1 MVEGVFVPF
10 RTRIRTTIALLAAYV
25 DRGNHMIRLRIPHVC
40 PAPYFV
46 GLCLQLWQI
55 QRSVSYLADS
65 EGIVEKPRQNSLTDS
80 RLMKH
85 NVDEAAAYG
94 ITVYDWRHARLE
106 WVNNHPNGMNDD
118 GLLLDREQ
126 SGCWHVI
133 LASRASNL
141 ASGSTETRS
150 KLWTGSARCAKRS
163 TTPLMLTG

>member
-65 EGIVEKPRQNSLTDS
+65 EGIVEKPRQNSLPDS

-118 GLLLDREQ
+118 ELLLDREQ

-133 LASRASNL
+133 LHRGRTTSRL
-141 ASGSTETRS
+141 ALPKQDQSSGLDRP
-150 KLWTGSARCAKRS
+150 GARNARRPRLC
-163 TTPLMLTG
+163 